1 MKPRMQVQMRLG
13 LEADALWQQLPAP
26 NTQPCIDLLGQMLKA
41 ILEIERTEEA
51 SDEREADDRSS

>member
-1 MKPRMQVQMRLG
+1 MKPRRQVQMRLG

-26 NTQPCIDLLGQMLKA
+26 NMEPCIDLLGQMLKA
-41 ILEIERTEEA
+41 ILEMERTEEA